1 MTADTKSDSP
11 AAILKEQAALHDKLA
26 KIPEIELLAEIKRMA
41 DQPAVREFV
50 RHSLRLVEAAPPSTV
65 GNQVV
70 SLNNIMQ
77 GLDANLEMRMAQIL
91 AEAAEAKMAA
101 EAADKTA

>member
-1 MTADTKSDSP
+1 MAVAPKTDSP

-50 RHSLRLVEAAPPSTV
+50 RHALRLVEAAPPSTV

-77 GLDANLEMRMAQIL
+77 GLDANLEMRMQTIL
-91 AEAAEAKMAA
+91 QEAAAAKATDGEGGA
-101 EAADKTA
+101 Q